1 MLATDA
7 DPLRRTANWC
17 RASRTLYRQPGRI
30 PQAIAAIAGAASN
43 SSIHPRLPMRSADP
57 SLPTRAPRMTTP
69 RLMPAKTVAGPGGG
83 SLNSTETRAAADS
96 GRQQNSAWAMQR
108 GGRQG
113 DERGRRDGYYERM
126 SNPPFPTESAALTLD
141 GPIGPLDVAV
151 DLPEPDVA
159 VQAVT
164 AIICHPLSTEGGS
177 MHNKVVTMAA
187 RALRQ
192 LGITVV
198 RFNFRS
204 VGNSAGAFDH
214 GDGEQDD
221 LRAVA
226 AWVRSQRP
234 GNALWL
240 GGFSFG
246 AYVSLRAAGS
256 LQPQALISIAPPA
269 GRWDFSSMQPP
280 AQWLVIQG
288 DADEIVDTQ
297 AVYDWLDTLEQ
308 QPELVR
314 MPDTSHFFHRKL
326 IDLRGAIQHG
336 VRRWLPAA
344 V

>member
-1 MLATDA
+1 
-7 DPLRRTANWC
+7 
-17 RASRTLYRQPGRI
+17 
-30 PQAIAAIAGAASN
+30 
-43 SSIHPRLPMRSADP
+43 
-57 SLPTRAPRMTTP
+57 
-69 RLMPAKTVAGPGGG
+69 
-83 SLNSTETRAAADS
+83 
-96 GRQQNSAWAMQR
+96 MQR

-214 GDGEQDD
+214 GNGEQDD

-234 GNALWL
+234 GDALWL

-256 LQPQALISIAPPA
+256 LQPQALISIALPA

-288 DADEIVDTQ
+288 DADEIVDPQ
-297 AVYDWLDTLEQ
+297 GVYDWLDTLEQ

-344 V
+344 A